1 MSLTKSSTK
10 IAAYVGMIVALIFP
24 LSSPAQ
30 KSPSVPDT
38 WSGIL
43 VSSACNAD
51 EAFAGSPECNKDVPG
66 AEIAL
71 YDDTNR
77 VMYSLAPQQSIKLKL
92 GETVTVHGSLDENTI
107 NLASINIMTIGLNVG
122 DKAPAFSL
130 QDQFGNLQSLDTL
143 KGANGTILLFFRSAD
158 W

>member
-1 MSLTKSSTK
+1 MLLTTSLKRINVSFGL
-10 IAAYVGMIVALIFP
+10 IMALILSP
-24 LSSPAQ
+24 LSRAQ
-30 KSPSVPDT
+30 KSPSIPDS
-38 WSGIL
+38 WSGVL

-92 GETVTVHGSLDENTI
+92 GETVTAHGTLDDNTI
-107 NLASINIMTIGLNVG
+107 QLSSIGVMTIGLNVG

-130 QDQFGNLQSLDTL
+130 PDQFGNLQSLDSL
-143 KGANGTILLFFRSAD
+143 KGPNGTILLFFRSAD

>member
-1 MSLTKSSTK
+1 MSLTNSLARIVIS
-10 IAAYVGMIVALIFP
+10 VGMIAALISP
-24 LSSPAQ
+24 LSSRAQ
-30 KSPSVPDT
+30 KSPSALDT

-43 VSSACNAD
+43 VSSSCNAD

-92 GETVTVHGSLDENTI
+92 GETVTVHGSLEENTI
-107 NLASINIMTIGLNVG
+107 TFDSIYIMAIGLNVG